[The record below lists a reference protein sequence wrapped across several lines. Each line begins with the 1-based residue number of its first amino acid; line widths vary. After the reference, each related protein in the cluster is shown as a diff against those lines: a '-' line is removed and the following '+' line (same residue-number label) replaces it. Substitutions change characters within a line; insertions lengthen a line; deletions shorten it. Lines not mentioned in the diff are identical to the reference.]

1 MSHDGYDMLAEDW
14 SSGPK
19 TLEKCALKL
28 CEEAGEVAREV
39 KKVENGQDR
48 EIELT
53 DELGD
58 VLSALLKLGHKRGIS
73 PFAIMTR
80 ALEKRGL

>member
-1 MSHDGYDMLAEDW
+1 MLAEDW
-14 SSGPK
+14 SSGDK
-19 TLEKCALKL
+19 SLEKCALKL
-28 CEEAGEVAREV
+28 CEEAGEVAREI
-39 KKVENGQDR
+39 KKIENGNDR
-48 EIELT
+48 EFELR

-73 PFAIMTR
+73 PYSIMVR